1 MKDDEKDKEQEVQEN
16 QSDEQESS
24 DEQEEKKEP
33 EKKADKKKPAPEKKQ
48 PAKETDENQEKEQP
62 QEQADDSANEI
73 ARLKSE
79 LTAARAQSEAAKLG
93 FKADV
98 IDDAVYLA
106 LRIAGKD
113 GEPDDAAVKSALAE
127 VLKKYPDWKITS
139 DKPSGFRIGAPS
151 PKDGETPQNK
161 VVKNRWNRFN

>member
-1 MKDDEKDKEQEVQEN
+1 MKDDEKDKEQEAQEN

-62 QEQADDSANEI
+62 QEQADDSADEI
-73 ARLKSE
+73 ARLKAE
-79 LTAARAQSEAAKLG
+79 LLSAKAQAEAARLG

-98 IDDAVYLA
+98 IEDAVFLA
-106 LRIAGKD
+106 VRAAGKD
-113 GEPDDAAVKSALAE
+113 KEPDEESVKTALAE
-127 VLKKYPDWKITS
+127 VLKKYPEWKTVN
-139 DKPSGFRIGAPS
+139 DKPAGFRIGAPE
-151 PKDGETPQNK
+151 PKGDGAPQRT
-161 VVKNRWNRFN
+161 VAKNRWNRFN